1 MHPRPRDLGQN
12 AFIGGPVGHSAA
24 RHSQSSEAS
33 ARVPPPPLR
42 LSAVLCMCMYGGCF
56 ITILYHLKPIL
67 HQRRPCSDATP
78 SARSPIA
85 PLRDPDPM
93 RAISRA
99 RTSMDLAPSSKLL
112 MPLPRIR
119 SFDAPSTRDHI
130 NDSVPQTRT
139 AIGAHQSLVPNWAT
153 QDPLRCK
160 KKKKKALADASMLLR
175 QVRAAPLLGTRAALN
190 RVWHPVAAVAPSPS
204 SSCPSAGSWK
214 IRFFFQPAHLT
225 SRRRL

>member
-1 MHPRPRDLGQN
+1 MHPRPRDLGQT

-42 LSAVLCMCMYGGCF
+42 LSAVLCMCMYVGCF

-67 HQRRPCSDATP
+67 HQRRPGSDATP

-93 RAISRA
+93 RAISHA

-160 KKKKKALADASMLLR
+160 KRKPSPMHPCCC
-175 QVRAAPLLGTRAALN
+175 VRYAQRRCLVLGQRSTEYGIPSPPLLPL
-190 RVWHPVAAVAPSPS
+190 H
-204 SSCPSAGSWK
+204 
-214 IRFFFQPAHLT
+214 H
-225 SRRRL
+225 